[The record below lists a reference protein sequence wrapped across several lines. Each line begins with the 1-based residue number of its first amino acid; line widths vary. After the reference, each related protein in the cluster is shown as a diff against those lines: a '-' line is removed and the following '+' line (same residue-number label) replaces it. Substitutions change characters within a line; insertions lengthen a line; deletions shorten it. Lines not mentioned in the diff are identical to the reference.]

1 MGNSSKR
8 QRSHLYNIGEM
19 VTFDPRGASL
29 RGPLGI
35 FSVLAQLPREGSDFQ
50 YRIKSENE
58 SHQRVAAEHQL
69 MRSLPAVN

>member
-50 YRIKSENE
+50 
-58 SHQRVAAEHQL
+58 
-69 MRSLPAVN
+69 